1 MTGRQQ
7 GAARRLH
14 VPRTAAGR
22 GRLISRRPASRPA
35 SHRETGT
42 LHQATRIR
50 PDTGPTDRRRI
61 LAAVLSAL
69 VPGLGQA
76 YNRRSHLALGL
87 FVPFAIVVAV
97 ALLAVWAIPAPR
109 LIAIAIVPSKL
120 DLLLGLNLVLLAWRL
135 VGPGPGVLR
144 HAGSSSDPA
153 ASGWSGW
160 PWSVLVTVAPH
171 VGAQY
176 VGGLARSTFAEVFDG
191 DVLAAH
197 RTRQPARS
205 RARTSGSTSCSSG
218 STPAAGR
225 DHALT
230 DSLIVVSL
238 DPVGK
243 SVSMASL
250 PRDLVNVPLGDGR
263 TFAPKLNSLLS
274 YATAHPKDFKA
285 GGMRTLEN
293 AVGAL
298 LGIPIHYYATVDLAG
313 FAKMV
318 DAVGGVDV
326 NVKQA
331 ARRPE
336 VRRLRDHRTA
346 GRSRSASHHF
356 DGANALAY
364 ARIRRSE
371 GQTDFT
377 RQARQ
382 QEILLA
388 LRAKVV
394 KGDALFSLPSL
405 LDAVGKT
412 VATDLP
418 PERLPDLAVLAGE
431 IPAKRIVR
439 VVVRYPARPPR
450 QAGREPVRR
459 RPAARPR
466 PDPGDGRRPV
476 PGPRATPA
484 RAGTRSRP
492 SAAEPDPDA
501 RPAGRRPRLPRAR
514 GSADRRGPIYSPSAA
529 SRPAIRRAARAR
541 CEIRCFSAADHRPRV
556 RPPGGSLGRLEDRV
570 VAEAAAPARLGR
582 DPTPAG
588 PPRLGHDRDPAAR
601 PGAPGRPST
610 STRTQT

>member
-1 MTGRQQ
+1 MHASETSNRRRPFAGHPQQ
-7 GAARRLH
+7 VRRLR
-14 VPRTAAGR
+14 VGGGTPGGDWQATG
-22 GRLISRRPASRPA
+22 GRPASPRPDPA
-35 SHRETGT
+35 RLTLPKAREPTSVAPGDGN
-42 LHQATRIR
+42 LRQATKIR

-76 YNRRSHLALGL
+76 YNRRRRLALWL
-87 FVPFAIVVAV
+87 FVPFAIVAALAV
-97 ALLAVWAIPAPR
+97 LAVWAIPGAAAPR
-109 LIAIAIVPSKL
+109 HARSSRATSTAARRSTWSSSPGGWSPL
-120 DLLLGLNLVLLAWRL
+120 
-135 VGPGPGVLR
+135 GPGVLR
-144 HAGSSSDPA
+144 HPVRAPAGA
-153 ASGWSGW
+153 ASAWSGW
-160 PWSVLVTVAPH
+160 PWSSLVDDRAPRRRP
-171 VGAQY
+171 V
-176 VGGLARSTFAEVFDG
+176 RRRRSPESTFAEVFDG
-191 DVLAAH
+191 DVLG
-197 RTRQPARS
+197 ARS
-205 RARTSGSTSCSSG
+205 DARAGPVPGLRTSGSTSCSSG
-218 STPAAGR
+218 STPGRGR

-274 YATAHPKDFKA
+274 YATAHPKDFPA

-326 NVKQA
+326 DVKTR

-336 VRRLRDHRTA
+336 VPRLRDRRAA
-346 GRSRSASHHF
+346 GRHVEVGHTTSTAPTRSPTPGSAGPS
-356 DGANALAY
+356 
-364 ARIRRSE
+364 

-405 LDAVGKT
+405 LEAVGET
-412 VATDLP
+412 IATDLP

-439 VVVRYPARPPR
+439 VVVRYPLVHPAKPGQNKYGAVQLPDIDRILAMAAGAVPGARDGAEALDPEGCAAAEPR
-450 QAGREPVRR
+450 ARRRARR
-459 RPAARPR
+459 RP
-466 PDPGDGRRPV
+466 
-476 PGPRATPA
+476 RA
-484 RAGTRSRP
+484 
-492 SAAEPDPDA
+492 
-501 RPAGRRPRLPRAR
+501 
-514 GSADRRGPIYSPSAA
+514 ADRRRPGVGPDGPSPSAA
-529 SRPAIRRAARAR
+529 SRAAIRRAARAR
-541 CEIRCFSAADHRPRV
+541 CEIRCFSAAVHSPSV
-556 RPPGGSLGRLEDRV
+556 RPPGGSL
-570 VAEAAAPARLGR
+570 
-582 DPTPAG
+582 AG
-588 PPRLGHDRDPAAR
+588 SKIG
-601 PGAPGRPST
+601 S
-610 STRTQT
+610 